1 MTRQKVLILVCAEL
15 LGLAWVEF
23 IYQIGAMR

>member
-1 MTRQKVLILVCAEL
+1 MTRHRVLLFVGAEL